1 MHDEASNKRNKKM
14 NKIRGRNKKIQSTSH
29 VKKKKRRKKEENKKK
44 RRKIR
49 KRKRNK

>member
-1 MHDEASNKRNKKM
+1 MEICMTRLATKEIKKM

-29 VKKKKRRKKEENKKK
+29 VKKKKKEK

-49 KRKRNK
+49 KRKRKK

>member
-14 NKIRGRNKKIQSTSH
+14 NKIRGRKKLKVPHMSKR
-29 VKKKKRRKKEENKKK
+29 KKKEK

-49 KRKRNK
+49 KRKRKK